1 MYPYMFL
8 LLFTFF
14 LYIWPFVR
22 RQLHMIQ
29 LNSYRNER
37 YTKWLKTQTRHD
49 ANYLMLGLIVSSFIL
64 GNSLDLP
71 TYYLFHALL
80 FLLLRLAQKKQYEK
94 KPLVFTWRIRRLL
107 LTLSLVSLSAVL
119 LMALI
124 LRQTFLVDMPF
135 FLGIINLFLPALFIL
150 SNRINGHWERHISL
164 GFTEEAKDMLKAMP
178 QLDVIGITGSFGK
191 TSTKNILNQ
200 LLSTQ
205 KQVLMTPE
213 SYNTPMGVV
222 RTIREQLNGTHEVFI
237 VEMGAKNR
245 GDIRELCDIVHPKM
259 GILSSIGEQH
269 LETFGSL
276 ETIIQTKFELADAV
290 LEAGGTMFLNCSN
303 PHIRKQKTEGDVVR
317 YGVAA
322 EGEAAEELYDI
333 WADQIKGG
341 PSGSTFNLCRPGQEP
356 IPMTTRLLGRHN
368 VLNVIAALA
377 VSSRLGLSIEAMVPA
392 VKRLE
397 PVPHRLQMLGFNGR
411 YHLIDDAY
419 NANPEG
425 AQAAI
430 ETLGTFEGFRVL
442 VTPGLVE
449 LGLAEAAYNRTLG
462 IQAAAHCDFLILVG
476 PNRALPIQDGALAA
490 GFDPEKIYV
499 ARDIYDGLKMVEAL
513 VKTLETDE
521 GPMYVLLEN
530 DLPDNFLS

>member
-1 MYPYMFL
+1 MFPYMSLLLATFL
-8 LLFTFF
+8 LYT
-14 LYIWPFVR
+14 WPFIR

-49 ANYLMLGLIVSSFIL
+49 ANYLMLGLIISSFVL
-64 GNSLDLP
+64 GKSLDLP
-71 TYYLFHALL
+71 TYYLFHAFL
-80 FLLLRLAQKKQYEK
+80 FLFLRLMQKKQYEK
-94 KPLVFTWRIRRLL
+94 KPLVYTWRIRRLL
-107 LTLSLVSLSAVL
+107 LTLTLISIAAVL

-124 LRQTFLVDMPF
+124 LRETFLIDMPF
-135 FLGIINLFLPALFIL
+135 FLGIVNLFLPAFFLL
-150 SNRINGHWERHISL
+150 SNRINGTWEKHISL
-164 GFTEEAKDMLKAMP
+164 GFTDEAKTMLEAMP
-178 QLDVIGITGSFGK
+178 QLKIIGITGSYGK
-191 TSTKNILNQ
+191 TSTKNVLNQ
-200 LLSTQ
+200 LLAPQ

-213 SYNTPMGVV
+213 SFNTPMGVV

-245 GDIRELCDIVHPKM
+245 GDIRELCEIVHPQM

-276 ETIIQTKFELADAV
+276 EAIVQTKFELAEAV
-290 LEAGGTMFLNCSN
+290 LQAGGTMFLNFSN
-303 PHIRKQKTEGDVVR
+303 PHIREHKMEGDIVR

-322 EGEAAEELYDI
+322 EDEVPEEHYDI

-341 PSGSTFNLCRPGQEP
+341 PMGSTFELCRPGHGP
-356 IPMTTRLLGRHN
+356 VLMKTLLLGRHN
-368 VLNVIAALA
+368 VLNIVAALA
-377 VSSRLGLSIEAMVPA
+377 VASRLGLSVEGMVPV

-411 YHLIDDAY
+411 YYLIDDAY

-425 AQAAI
+425 AQAAV
-430 ETLGTFEGFRVL
+430 ETLGTFDGFRIL

-449 LGLAEAAYNRTLG
+449 LGMAEAAYNRTLG

-490 GFDPEKIYV
+490 GFDPKKIYV
-499 ARDIYDGLKMVEAL
+499 AQDIYDGLKMVEAL
-513 VKTLETDE
+513 VQTLEPDE
-521 GPMYVLLEN
+521 GPIYVLLEN